1 MNITSNGYSLCYL
14 CVIGR
19 MGKVKENIIRQWEN
33 QGMGILDYQL
43 LNKLRAV
50 IQMSNLGQLEKL
62 RLKDIL
68 NDLEMIAEGED

>member
-1 MNITSNGYSLCYL
+1 MN
-14 CVIGR
+14 
-19 MGKVKENIIRQWEN
+19 ENIIRQWEK

-50 IQMSNLGQLEKL
+50 IQMSNLEQLEKL

-68 NDLEMIAEGED
+68 NDLEMVIEGEE